1 MPVPVY
7 GVVELGTVIPVVVID
22 GLAVVVDTACVV
34 TLGIMV
40 VVLDVDMPVML
51 LNAGALNT
59 ENGQNVGS
67 IIGFDCGPQNSVPVA
82 TPLLSNVISC
92 MQSIIEQ
99 LFTYLSNRI

>member
-22 GLAVVVDTACVV
+22 GFAVVVDTAAVV
-34 TLGIMV
+34 TFGIMV

-82 TPLLSNVISC
+82 TPLVTQIISL
-92 MQSIIEQ
+92 Q
-99 LFTYLSNRI
+99 